1 MIDKVQKRYID
12 CFIASAEEVLFEG
25 EIYSIKTKTTQG
37 GIEILPSH
45 EPIMAQL
52 PAGSIKI
59 IKLDDQ
65 SPHQYFYISG
75 GTLEVQQHQTTVLV
89 NVGKPLA
96 DIDQTSITEAELW
109 AEEKLKTNSIDYQY
123 VLSELAQLSH
133 QQKMLHKAKL

>member
-1 MIDKVQKRYID
+1 MIDKVQKRYIN

-25 EIYSIKTKTTQG
+25 EVYSIKTKTAFG

-45 EPIMAQL
+45 EPVMAQL
-52 PAGSIKI
+52 PAGSLKI

-96 DIDQTSITEAELW
+96 DVDQTSLAEAQQW
-109 AEEKLKTNSIDYQY
+109 ANEKLKSNSIDYQH
-123 VLSELAQLSH
+123 VLSELAQLAKH
-133 QQKMLHKAKL
+133 QKMLHKAKF